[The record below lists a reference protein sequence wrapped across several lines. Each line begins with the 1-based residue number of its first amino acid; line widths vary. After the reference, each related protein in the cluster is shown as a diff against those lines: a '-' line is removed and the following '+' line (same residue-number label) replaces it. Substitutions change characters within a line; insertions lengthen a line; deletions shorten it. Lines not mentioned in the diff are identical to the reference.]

1 MAPASSRK
9 RIKPNP
15 QSEEPAAT
23 EVQPA
28 EIPLP
33 ADTSLAKELSNTPSN
48 DPTNNLR
55 DHSSREVRFEVAL
68 EGYANTLPHVEL
80 VQQNLASKGGTGD

>member
-1 MAPASSRK
+1 MAPASPRK

-28 EIPLP
+28 QVPLP
-33 ADTSLAKELSNTPSN
+33 TDTSLAKELSNTPSN
-48 DPTNNLR
+48 DATNNLR

>member
-1 MAPASSRK
+1 MAPASPRK

-48 DPTNNLR
+48 DATNNVR
-55 DHSSREVRFEVAL
+55 DHSNREVRFGSCL
-68 EGYANTLPHVEL
+68 
-80 VQQNLASKGGTGD
+80 GGLC

>member
-1 MAPASSRK
+1 MAPASPRK

-28 EIPLP
+28 QVPLP
-33 ADTSLAKELSNTPSN
+33 ADTSLTKELSTTPSN
-48 DPTNNLR
+48 DAANNLR
-55 DHSSREVRFEVAL
+55 DHSNREVRLGVAL
-68 EGYANTLPHVEL
+68 EGYANTLL
-80 VQQNLASKGGTGD
+80 T